1 MKFRIDAKWTAAE
14 RALVEAAAL
23 RLQRMRDSFVLV
35 QEASM
40 RLQDADKQLE
50 EIRTAVKALGSD
62 CLVAFER
69 DLAANQ
75 QAEYSK

>member
-1 MKFRIDAKWTAAE
+1 MKFMIDAKWTAAE
-14 RALVEAAAL
+14 RALIEAAAT
-23 RLQRMRDSFVLV
+23 RAQRMRDSFVMV

-40 RLQDADKQLE
+40 RLRNAEKQLE
-50 EIRTAVKALGSD
+50 EIRAAVKALGSD

-75 QAEYSK
+75 